1 MESYFI
7 LGIAAIV
14 GMMRGALSLVFEH
27 PLDVIKTYWQA
38 HPGKTGIISVVF
50 EVIKLKGWRG
60 FYSGAVPNVM
70 RVMLKQ
76 AYRYP
81 LMIALPIM
89 FAYIT
94 SSVLAIS
101 IATGL
106 SIAIVE
112 VWIITPLERFKVWLM
127 TYQRLS
133 GGVRSFIK
141 EVRRNVVHTLYKGL
155 NVTMLRQV
163 VSWLTFLI
171 VHDQL
176 MVWVKSDVG
185 SVSHL
190 SLYMLLGIGLI
201 EGAINTAVVLPFDC
215 VKTHQQKMNA
225 TENESFALKMKWI
238 YWHYGIRGLYVGWQA
253 RMVQYMINSGFTV
266 AVLESLR
273 AGFIAG

>member
-1 MESYFI
+1 VEGYLI

-14 GMMRGALSLVFEH
+14 GVMRGAVSLVFEH

-38 HPGKTGIISVVF
+38 HPEKTGMISVVL
-50 EVIKLKGWRG
+50 EVVKLKGWRG

-81 LMIALPIM
+81 LMIALPMM
-89 FAYIT
+89 FAYMM

-106 SIAIVE
+106 TIAIIE
-112 VWIITPLERFKVWLM
+112 VWIVTPLERFKVWLM
-127 TYQRLS
+127 TYQRFS
-133 GGVRSFIK
+133 GGGRSFIK
-141 EVRRNVVHTLYKGL
+141 EVRRNVWHTLYKGL
-155 NVTMLRQV
+155 KVTMLRQV

-176 MVWVKSDVG
+176 MVWVKSDLG

-190 SLYMLLGIGLI
+190 SLYMLLGVSII
-201 EGAINTAVVLPFDC
+201 EGAINTAAIMPFDC
-215 VKTHQQKMNA
+215 VKTHQQKMNS
-225 TENESFALKMKWI
+225 TENESFVLKLRWV
-238 YWHYGIRGLYVGWQA
+238 YHHYGVRGLYVGWQA
-253 RMVQYMINSGFTV
+253 RMVQYMVNSGFTV
-266 AVLESLR
+266 VALERLR
-273 AGFIAG
+273 ESFLG

>member
-1 MESYFI
+1 MESYLI

-14 GMMRGALSLVFEH
+14 GMMRGAVSLVFEH

-38 HPGKTGIISVVF
+38 YPGKTGMISVVL
-50 EVIKLKGWRG
+50 EVKKLKGWRG
-60 FYSGAVPNVM
+60 FYSGAVPNVV

-81 LMIALPIM
+81 LMIALPRM
-89 FAYIT
+89 FAYMM

-106 SIAIVE
+106 TIAIIE
-112 VWIITPLERFKVWLM
+112 VWIVTPLERFKVWLM
-127 TYQRLS
+127 TYQRFS

-155 NVTMLRQV
+155 KVTMLRQV

-190 SLYMLLGIGLI
+190 SLYMLLGVSVI
-201 EGAINTAVVLPFDC
+201 EGAINTAAIMPFDC
-215 VKTHQQKMNA
+215 VKTHQQKMKA
-225 TENESFALKMKWI
+225 TENESFVMKMKWI
-238 YWHYGIRGLYVGWQA
+238 CRHYGVRGLYVGWQA
-253 RMVQYMINSGFTV
+253 RMVQYMINSGFVTV
-266 AVLESLR
+266 AIEGVRLR
-273 AGFIAG
+273 YQ